1 MNAWGWALIHF
12 LWQGA
17 VIALALAVVL
27 RAWRAKG
34 PEFRYAAACVA
45 LAVMALA
52 PVATALL
59 LAGSGAGKP
68 AVWVNE
74 PVRSFPET
82 LEPLTGTA
90 AALPL
95 DWLVALWA
103 AGAAALLLRA
113 CGGWYVARR
122 RTLSGIPLDY
132 PLSRLMERMEMTGVV
147 ELMESA
153 VARTPQVFGWL
164 RPVIVVPAA
173 ALARLSPSEFEAVL
187 AHELAHIRR
196 RDYLVNLAQTV
207 VESVLFY
214 HPAVW
219 WVSRRIREEREL
231 CCDDW
236 AVRVCGDRVAYS
248 KALIKV
254 EEEETPMFAMA
265 ASATGLKARIARL
278 LGVEHDVKWRWSA
291 PMAPVAAAAL
301 ALMLVGGPWWALA
314 SQPEPPPAPP
324 APAAPP
330 APVAPVEFEA
340 ADQPPPPPPVPPSP
354 PVAPDA
360 PEPPVLADLA
370 LNLAEMDIAESQ
382 QLTEDQRKD
391 VERAMQE
398 LHDNKD
404 KIREE
409 LKRAME
415 QMRGELGKL
424 DTAEAKRA
432 MERALRDLQRQE
444 GQIERQLAHA
454 RRSME
459 RALQQRERAQA
470 RVAER
475 REEQERRLKYANE
488 RFTSGG
494 VEGAKTDRGKLYLRH
509 GPPDEVESRPG
520 QNEVWR
526 YRNFRG
532 MGGTM
537 VFEFA
542 FEGSDY
548 RLKSKPE

>member
-1 MNAWGWALIHF
+1 
-12 LWQGA
+12 
-17 VIALALAVVL
+17 
-27 RAWRAKG
+27 
-34 PEFRYAAACVA
+34 
-45 LAVMALA
+45 
-52 PVATALL
+52 
-59 LAGSGAGKP
+59 
-68 AVWVNE
+68 
-74 PVRSFPET
+74 
-82 LEPLTGTA
+82 
-90 AALPL
+90 
-95 DWLVALWA
+95 
-103 AGAAALLLRA
+103 
-113 CGGWYVARR
+113 
-122 RTLSGIPLDY
+122 
-132 PLSRLMERMEMTGVV
+132 
-147 ELMESA
+147 
-153 VARTPQVFGWL
+153 
-164 RPVIVVPAA
+164 
-173 ALARLSPSEFEAVL
+173 
-187 AHELAHIRR
+187 
-196 RDYLVNLAQTV
+196 
-207 VESVLFY
+207 
-214 HPAVW
+214 
-219 WVSRRIREEREL
+219 
-231 CCDDW
+231 
-236 AVRVCGDRVAYS
+236 
-248 KALIKV
+248 
-254 EEEETPMFAMA
+254 
-265 ASATGLKARIARL
+265 
-278 LGVEHDVKWRWSA
+278 
-291 PMAPVAAAAL
+291 MAPVAAAAL
-301 ALMLVGGPWWALA
+301 ALLLVGGPWWALA

-415 QMRGELGKL
+415 QMRGELSKV
-424 DTAEAKRA
+424 DTAEVKRA

-444 GQIERQLAHA
+444 GQIERQLAQA
-454 RRSME
+454 RRNME
-459 RALQQRERAQA
+459 RALQQNERAQA
-470 RVAER
+470 RVQER
-475 REEQERRLKYANE
+475 REEQQRRLQYANE
-488 RFTSGG
+488 RFTTGG
-494 VEGAKTDRGKLYLRH
+494 VDGAKTDRGKLYLRH